1 MISDPAEE
9 PPQTDRTDVDLVGLL
24 ALAPGEAPSSSRRPT
39 ASKSTVR
46 RADGRAT
53 TRSGQDRRD
62 SSTPHHAPT
71 TQSAPGDPALDANGG
86 EMVRLF
92 TAEQAARELQ
102 VPPSWLR
109 KKAAAGAIPHT
120 RIGRHL
126 RFSTSDL
133 RRLIAAGQRGPTHAR
148 HG

>member
-1 MISDPAEE
+1 MAFDPPEE
-9 PPQTDRTDVDLVGLL
+9 SAQTDRIDADLACLL
-24 ALAPGEAPSSSRRPT
+24 ALAPGEAPTSSRRPT
-39 ASKSTVR
+39 PTTNTTH

-53 TRSGQDRRD
+53 TRSGKDQRA

-71 TQSAPGDPALDANGG
+71 APSAPGDAGIDANCC

-126 RFSTSDL
+126 RFSTRDL
-133 RRLIAAGQRGPTHAR
+133 RRLIAAGQRGPTDAR
-148 HG
+148 NG